1 MAEDRASFNTKD
13 INNLV
18 EKLRRLAGDTFLVPR
33 IKVVVDDGANMV
45 ANHAKERHYFVGTAS
60 GADARAL
67 AHELDFR
74 NPDGSLRF
82 KIRTANLQ
90 NSIQPRPAVY
100 RSGAVSA
107 EVRVGM
113 KYARAVEEG
122 APGRRAFPFMGPAI
136 EAQRGPI
143 RLRLKNAL
151 TAMLHR
157 FGGGSL

>member
-1 MAEDRASFNTKD
+1 MAEDGATVNTKD
-13 INNLV
+13 IDKLV
-18 EKLRRLAGDTFLVPR
+18 LRLRQLAGDAFLVPR

-45 ANHAKERHYFVGTAS
+45 ANHAKADHYFVGTAA
-60 GADARAL
+60 GASARARE
-67 AHELDFR
+67 HELDFR

-82 KIRTANLQ
+82 KVRTANLQ

-100 RSGAVSA
+100 KAGAVSA

-122 APGRRAFPFMGPAI
+122 APGRRAFPFMRPAI
-136 EAQRGPI
+136 EASRGKIRI
-143 RLRLKNAL
+143 RLKQAL
-151 TAMLHR
+151 TNMLHR